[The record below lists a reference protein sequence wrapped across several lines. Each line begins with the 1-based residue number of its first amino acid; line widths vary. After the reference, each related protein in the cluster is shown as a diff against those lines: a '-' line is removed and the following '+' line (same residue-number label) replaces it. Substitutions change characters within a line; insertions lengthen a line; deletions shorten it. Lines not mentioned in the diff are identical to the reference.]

1 MRAITLAVALCV
13 LAGATGVAACGQ
25 EEESNA
31 DYLTE
36 VNEVAQSFSKGVTEL
51 SAQVGNV
58 NSLDEAGELLDTFG
72 VRVDDLADELDDI
85 DPPDAVAA
93 LNDRLVELLRSLG
106 EKAKT
111 AALAINAGD
120 LLGGLPKLAKI
131 AGEASDVGQ
140 QIDSTLD
147 QIKAKVG
154 K

>member
-1 MRAITLAVALCV
+1 MRATTLAVALGV

-25 EEESNA
+25 EQESSA

-36 VNEVAQSFSKGVTEL
+36 VNQVAQSFNKGLNEI
-51 SAQVGNV
+51 SMQIGSV

-85 DPPDAVAA
+85 EPPDAVAD

-120 LLGGLPKLAKI
+120 LLGGLPKLTKI
-131 AGEASDVGQ
+131 AGEAADVGQ

-147 QIKAKVG
+147 QIKARI
-154 K
+154 